1 MSCIHCDHCRQA
13 ERNKQANADLHPLGT
28 HLTHPAHGHVVY
40 WRADIDLD
48 GTPRRGHYV
57 YRAEDPQHDLFYI
70 GNSDFT
76 LATVEIDLP
85 GSFAWWAATDA
96 KADPHGWWAN
106 RPELAEARRNGRT
119 IKHGRSASWRITVTY
134 DLLVELRSLAYY
146 VRDMALATTAQRRG
160 ACKVIERINAEIA

>member
-13 ERNKQANADLHPLGT
+13 ERNKQEDADLYQAGT
-28 HLTHPAHGHVVY
+28 HLIHPTRGHVVY
-40 WRADIDLD
+40 WRADLQLD
-48 GTPRRGHYV
+48 GSPAGGHYV
-57 YRAEDPQHDLFYI
+57 YAAGDPEHELFYVR
-70 GNSDFT
+70 GNDFQ

-85 GSFAWWAATDA
+85 GSFAWWAASDA

-106 RPELAEARRNGRT
+106 RPELAESRRAGRT

-160 ACKVIERINAEIA
+160 ACKVIERVNAALA